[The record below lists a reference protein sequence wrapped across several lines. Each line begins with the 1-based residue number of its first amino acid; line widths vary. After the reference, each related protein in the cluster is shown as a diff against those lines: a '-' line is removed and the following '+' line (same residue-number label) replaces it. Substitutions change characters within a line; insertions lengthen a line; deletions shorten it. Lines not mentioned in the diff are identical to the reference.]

1 MHENSRG
8 HGNRLELCGKQL
20 AMPEQQSAGIYF
32 CHKYQAAASLVST
45 NYLTA
50 KDASR
55 SGRQPQ
61 FFAHVQVCVNLLDFD
76 GIGDLLGETLAAVRF
91 IWLIFALMKGN
102 CSWECLVGHIVW
114 VEVGFI
120 IFAQSYYI
128 YICVV
133 HPTPIPS
140 GAACHLGWQKKNG
153 PIPPCR

>member
-91 IWLIFALMKGN
+91 I
-102 CSWECLVGHIVW
+102 
-114 VEVGFI
+114 
-120 IFAQSYYI
+120 
-128 YICVV
+128 
-133 HPTPIPS
+133 
-140 GAACHLGWQKKNG
+140 
-153 PIPPCR
+153 